1 MRSPLMWTVAGG
13 GSANFASKDEEGEDS
28 LGGCAKHGM
37 GCWIRYLTFTQSAKA
52 TNPVTL
58 YTVGQGPAC
67 LLKPLSLIAVSI
79 VGCLFRHQ
87 SLSHS
92 VTRGK
97 KEKIQEGNMGI
108 GAVAEPLVVITLLF
122 GGTWFNRNIGDTNAY
137 DNLGWKGAGLD
148 DAEHKRSDER
158 RSGNSTPDSEES
170 LLSLGAWSSSS
181 TLTPQE
187 EPPRRS
193 RRIKFFGYQRI
204 VTTPNT
210 RVYKDRL
217 LSRVLRKFPFLVEA
231 WYWALIYWVY
241 QVGRAFTAL
250 TLNEGTVDV
259 ARKHAL
265 QLIHL
270 EQRLHVFIEVPVQQY
285 FLQMP
290 TVMHWINRIYSFIHI
305 PGTILFLVILYFIT
319 TTRKRRAVSAKLG
332 GNENIRWNSAGPAL
346 YEARRRT
353 MATCNLLAFVVF
365 TLWPCMPPRLLSD
378 PNYNGPDAGEAK
390 SFGFVDTVH
399 SSTGESSVWTT
410 NKFCNQYAAMPSLHF
425 GYSLLIGLTVA
436 TLPLPSI
443 RSRPWKRFAIVAV
456 GMAYPALILT
466 AIVATANHFVL
477 DAVAGAIVC
486 GLAWNCN
493 GVLLNLLVVEDY
505 FLRLLR
511 IHKPVNWTDPEA
523 TIDTN
528 EWKPSTVLDEI

>member
-1 MRSPLMWTVAGG
+1 
-13 GSANFASKDEEGEDS
+13 
-28 LGGCAKHGM
+28 
-37 GCWIRYLTFTQSAKA
+37 
-52 TNPVTL
+52 
-58 YTVGQGPAC
+58 
-67 LLKPLSLIAVSI
+67 
-79 VGCLFRHQ
+79 
-87 SLSHS
+87 
-92 VTRGK
+92 
-97 KEKIQEGNMGI
+97 MGI

-122 GGTWFNRNIGDTNAY
+122 GGTFFNRNTGGGGGGSGNAHG
-137 DNLGWKGAGLD
+137 NLGWKGGPDVD
-148 DAEHKRSDER
+148 DVEHKRSDER
-158 RSGNSTPDSEES
+158 RSGVSTPDSEES
-170 LLSLGAWSSSS
+170 LLSVGAWSSSS
-181 TLTPQE
+181 TLAPHE
-187 EPPRRS
+187 EPPMRTRRV
-193 RRIKFFGYQRI
+193 KFFGYQRL

-210 RVYKDRL
+210 RVYKVRL

-231 WYWALIYWVY
+231 WYWALLYWVY
-241 QVGRAFTAL
+241 QLGRAFTAL

-259 ARKHAL
+259 ARRHAL
-265 QLIHL
+265 QLIHV

-305 PGTILFLVILYFIT
+305 PGTIFFLVILYYVT
-319 TTRKRRAVSAKLG
+319 TTRRRRAG
-332 GNENIRWNSAGPAL
+332 GNEAAAAAGRWGSAAGPAL

-378 PNYNGPDAGEAK
+378 PGYSGPDAGEAK

-399 SSTGESSVWTT
+399 SGSGESSVWTT

-436 TLPLPSI
+436 TLPMPSL
-443 RSRPWKRFAIVAV
+443 RSRPWRRFAVAAA
-456 GMAYPALILT
+456 GMAYPALILA

-477 DAVAGAIVC
+477 DAAAGAVVC

-505 FLRLLR
+505 FLRALR
-511 IHKPVNWTDPEA
+511 IHKPVNWTDPEVA
-523 TIDTN
+523 AVVAER
-528 EWKPSTVLDEI
+528 EWKHGVSLSEDV

>member
-1 MRSPLMWTVAGG
+1 
-13 GSANFASKDEEGEDS
+13 
-28 LGGCAKHGM
+28 
-37 GCWIRYLTFTQSAKA
+37 
-52 TNPVTL
+52 
-58 YTVGQGPAC
+58 
-67 LLKPLSLIAVSI
+67 
-79 VGCLFRHQ
+79 
-87 SLSHS
+87 
-92 VTRGK
+92 
-97 KEKIQEGNMGI
+97 MGI

-122 GGTWFNRNIGDTNAY
+122 GGTFFNRNTGGNTY
-137 DNLGWKGAGLD
+137 DNLGWKGPDID
-148 DAEHKRSDER
+148 DVEHKRSDER
-158 RSGNSTPDSEES
+158 RSGVSTPDSEDS
-170 LLSLGAWSSSS
+170 LLSVGAWSPSS
-181 TLTPQE
+181 TLAPHE
-187 EPPRRS
+187 EPPRRT
-193 RRIKFFGYQRI
+193 RRVSFFGYQRLI
-204 VTTPNT
+204 TTPNT

-231 WYWALIYWVY
+231 WYWALLYWVY
-241 QVGRAFTAL
+241 QLGRAFTAL

-259 ARKHAL
+259 ARRHAL

-290 TVMHWINRIYSFIHI
+290 TVLHWINRIYSFIHI
-305 PGTILFLVILYFIT
+305 PGTIFFLVILYFVT
-319 TTRKRRAVSAKLG
+319 TTRKRRALAARLP
-332 GNENIRWNSAGPAL
+332 GNEAVRWNAAGPAL

-353 MATCNLLAFVVF
+353 MATCNLIAFVIF

-378 PNYNGPDAGEAK
+378 PSYNGPDAGEAK

-399 SSTGESSVWTT
+399 SGSGESSVWTT

-436 TLPLPSI
+436 TLPMPSL
-443 RSRPWKRFAIVAV
+443 RSRPWRRFALAAA

-505 FLRLLR
+505 FLRMLR
-511 IHKPVNWTDPEA
+511 IHKPVNWTDPEVA
-523 TIDTN
+523 AVER
-528 EWKPSTVLDEI
+528 EWKPSVALSDDV

>member
-1 MRSPLMWTVAGG
+1 
-13 GSANFASKDEEGEDS
+13 
-28 LGGCAKHGM
+28 
-37 GCWIRYLTFTQSAKA
+37 
-52 TNPVTL
+52 
-58 YTVGQGPAC
+58 
-67 LLKPLSLIAVSI
+67 
-79 VGCLFRHQ
+79 
-87 SLSHS
+87 
-92 VTRGK
+92 
-97 KEKIQEGNMGI
+97 MGI

-122 GGTWFNRNIGDTNAY
+122 GGTFFNRNTGGNTY
-137 DNLGWKGAGLD
+137 DNLGWKGGSDID
-148 DAEHKRSDER
+148 DVEHKRSDER
-158 RSGNSTPDSEES
+158 RSGVSTPESEDS
-170 LLSLGAWSSSS
+170 LLSVGAWSPSS
-181 TLTPQE
+181 TLAPHE
-187 EPPRRS
+187 EPPLRT
-193 RRIKFFGYQRI
+193 RRIKFFGYQRL

-210 RVYKDRL
+210 RVFKDRL

-231 WYWALIYWVY
+231 WYWALLYWVSQGPRHWTCVIVY
-241 QVGRAFTAL
+241 QIGRAFTAL

-259 ARKHAL
+259 ARRHAL

-290 TVMHWINRIYSFIHI
+290 TVIHWINRIYSFIHI
-305 PGTILFLVILYFIT
+305 PGTIFFLVVLYFVT
-319 TTRKRRAVSAKLG
+319 TTRKRRALAARPA
-332 GNENIRWNSAGPAL
+332 GNEAVRWNAAGPAL

-378 PNYNGPDAGEAK
+378 PKYSGPDAGEAK

-399 SSTGESSVWTT
+399 SGSGESSVWTT

-436 TLPLPSI
+436 TLPMPSL
-443 RSRPWKRFAIVAV
+443 RSRPWRRFAVVAL

-486 GLAWNCN
+486 GIAWNCN

-505 FLRLLR
+505 FLRVLR
-511 IHKPVNWTDPEA
+511 IHKPVNWTDPEVA
-523 TIDTN
+523 AVER
-528 EWKPSTVLDEI
+528 EWKPSAALSDSV